1 MTQKLERKKKKKK
14 LRSHFKLFIL
24 VTLKISNTKS
34 PQAKIPSTNFYETWR
49 NFVAAILTHSSE
61 KRFEH

>member
-1 MTQKLERKKKKKK
+1 M
-14 LRSHFKLFIL
+14 SHFKLFIL